1 VRAYTV
7 IIGSNEHAARAATT
21 AARREGFRALLLT
34 TSLDGEAR
42 EAGRLLASIA
52 RGVQDAGVPARP
64 PVCIVA
70 GGETTVT
77 VRGHGKGGRCQEFAL
92 SAALSIGG
100 RRGLLIAG
108 IGTDGTDGPTD
119 AAGAVATGSTLE
131 RAAAAGLDP
140 RASLAEN
147 DAYPFFRDLGDLI
160 VTGPTRTNVN
170 DLYVVLVGRLKPR
183 RAMTR

>member
-1 VRAYTV
+1 
-7 IIGSNEHAARAATT
+7 
-21 AARREGFRALLLT
+21 
-34 TSLDGEAR
+34 
-42 EAGRLLASIA
+42 
-52 RGVQDAGVPARP
+52 VQDAGVPARP

-119 AAGAVATGSTLE
+119 AAGAFATGSTLE